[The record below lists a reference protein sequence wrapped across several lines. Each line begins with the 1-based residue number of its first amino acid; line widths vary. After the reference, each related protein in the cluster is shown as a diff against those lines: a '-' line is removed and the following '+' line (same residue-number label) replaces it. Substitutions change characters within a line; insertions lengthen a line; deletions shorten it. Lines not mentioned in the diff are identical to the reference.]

1 MSAAELD
8 AYDRVTSGFYRDP
21 DPALA
26 ALALRQWLR
35 MLADADN
42 AQVARMMVLFY
53 LFARVSQVSPAA
65 RAGFAPI
72 LAAYGG
78 PHADIVRR
86 LREAADDASF
96 PSAIALPIELPESL
110 DLLWAE
116 FFVTGMP
123 DAVLRVVS
131 TLDWPD
137 RIRPRLE
144 AWLHERALFGGARRR
159 EAAAKLAAVGLEVDL
174 ERKTIVTPGDLDC
187 LVFAIAERRI
197 RIFELL
203 PFGLTEEDMNALGIK
218 ASALWS
224 LRLNAR
230 AHDIV
235 AALCREEATRPG
247 GAARALLTNADA
259 GNGEGKPFVL

>member
-8 AYDRVTSGFYRDP
+8 AFERVTSGYYRDP

-26 ALALRQWLR
+26 ALAARQWLR
-35 MLADADN
+35 MLAAADD

-53 LFARVSQVSPAA
+53 LFARISQVSPAA
-65 RAGFAPI
+65 RDGFAPI
-72 LAAYGG
+72 LDAYDG
-78 PHADIVRR
+78 PHADLVRR
-86 LREAADDASF
+86 LRAAGDDASF
-96 PSAIALPIELPESL
+96 PSVLALPIERPESL

-116 FFVTGMP
+116 FFVTGRP
-123 DAVLRVVS
+123 DAVLRIVS

-144 AWLHERALFGGARRR
+144 AWLHERALLGGAKRR

-174 ERKTIVTPGDLDC
+174 ERRTIVTPGDLDC
-187 LVFAIAERRI
+187 LVFAIAERRV

-203 PFGLTEEDMNALGIK
+203 PFGTTEEDLNALAIK

-224 LRLNAR
+224 LRLNAQ
-230 AHDIV
+230 AHDLV
-235 AALCREEATRPG
+235 ATICREEATRAG
-247 GAARALLTNADA
+247 GPARRLLAEA
-259 GNGEGKPFVL
+259 GNGGDGRPFVL